1 MDGQAVGVGGAEHRV
16 LLVDAQH
23 EIPVA
28 QLRVVF
34 DEVEAGLHHAG
45 RHAARLAAPHHVFG
59 RKAARPF
66 GDALVEDGRRRP
78 PLRRCQCFVL
88 RPSRLAHDLLECLPL
103 RVRHAGD
110 GHPAF
115 VGGRIGA
122 LSWGARG
129 ARPSHERALSW
140 GARGARPSHERT
152 AVAGVA
158 AVRRRAVV
166 GQAIAARA
174 VGMAAGE
181 IAQQAGPGQIH
192 AHLELGQVDALAA
205 AVAAARFEGGQNGHR
220 AVQAGAV
227 VVVGKADAD
236 VLASGHARQVGEAGQ
251 RVDGRRVGHELRPRA
266 AVAHAG
272 HLHVDGLRVVRA
284 HVVEADAP
292 ALEHANREV
301 VDHHIRGDAQPLA
314 QGAALRARHVQR
326 QRPLVAVPH
335 RVVDAVR
342 RVRPGAGGGV
352 HLHHVGAEIG
362 QDARG
367 EGAGQHVGEV
377 EDAQTGQRPRV
388 SFVRGGVLTASRR
401 RRLRAARAR
410 RVMLSRR
417 VMFSR
422 RVILTQRVILTRGE
436 SLRRA
441 CRAGLPRRVAEAV
454 GRAGAAHG
462 DVAEVIGL
470 PPSARF
476 QLRILCHLVHRQHPA
491 VGRVALLRL
500 EEELLDVARRHP
512 VAQRLHEAVDVGPA
526 VGRFLVLRVEQ
537 ILLRLLLDE
546 PDQLIV

>member
-1 MDGQAVGVGGAEHRV
+1 
-16 LLVDAQH
+16 
-23 EIPVA
+23 
-28 QLRVVF
+28 
-34 DEVEAGLHHAG
+34 
-45 RHAARLAAPHHVFG
+45 
-59 RKAARPF
+59 
-66 GDALVEDGRRRP
+66 
-78 PLRRCQCFVL
+78 
-88 RPSRLAHDLLECLPL
+88 
-103 RVRHAGD
+103 
-110 GHPAF
+110 
-115 VGGRIGA
+115 
-122 LSWGARG
+122 
-129 ARPSHERALSW
+129 
-140 GARGARPSHERT
+140 
-152 AVAGVA
+152 
-158 AVRRRAVV
+158 
-166 GQAIAARA
+166 
-174 VGMAAGE
+174 MAAGE
-181 IAQQAGPGQIH
+181 VAQQAGPGEIH

-205 AVAAARFEGGQNGHR
+205 AGAAARFEGGQNGHR

-251 RVDGRRVGHELRPRA
+251 RVDGRRVGDELRPRA

-301 VDHHIRGDAQPLA
+301 VDHHVRGDAQPLA

-342 RVRPGAGGGV
+342 RVRSGAGGGV

-367 EGAGQHVGEV
+367 EGAGEHVGEV
-377 EDAQTGQRPRV
+377 EDAQTSQRPCV
-388 SFVRGGVLTASRR
+388 SFVRGSVLTASRR

-417 VMFSR
+417 V
-422 RVILTQRVILTRGE
+422 ILTQRVIPTRGE

-441 CRAGLPRRVAEAV
+441 RRAGLPRRVAEAV

-462 DVAEVIGL
+462 DVAEAVGL
-470 PPSARF
+470 PPAARF
-476 QLRILCHLVHRQHPA
+476 QLRILGHLVHRQHPA
-491 VGRVALLRL
+491 VGRVAFLGL

-526 VGRFLVLRVEQ
+526 MGRFLVLRVEQ
-537 ILLRLLLDE
+537 ILLRVLLDE